1 MSTSKPVKNWDSI
14 TQYKKLCVKIFLVWQ
29 HDLLWPVQKLTCS
42 FSWFFSPLLSHYI
55 WGTCFSVIRSLMC
68 LSMSLNCLNY
78 YFRFKARILK
88 PIISNLPYFKSS
100 SLSTFCKHL
109 HAFFIALDWCHHN
122 PHVQISW
129 KPKRHCAFSL
139 HPNTQ
144 YLAFVDVQR
153 SFFSLLHI
161 RIQALLIFTRMS
173 QLLSNS
179 LLVSYHFW

>member
-1 MSTSKPVKNWDSI
+1 MTTWLTMACAKVNMF
-14 TQYKKLCVKIFLVWQ
+14 FL
-29 HDLLWPVQKLTCS
+29 LI
-42 FSWFFSPLLSHYI
+42 FSPLLSHYI
-55 WGTCFSVIRSLMC
+55 WGTCFSVNQSLMC
-68 LSMSLNCLNY
+68 LSMSLDCLNY
-78 YFRFKARILK
+78 YFGFKARILK

-109 HAFFIALDWCHHN
+109 YAFFIALDWCHHN

-129 KPKRHCAFSL
+129 KPKCHCAFSL

-144 YLAFVDVQR
+144 YSAFVDVQR
-153 SFFSLLHI
+153 SFFSLLHV
-161 RIQALLIFTRMS
+161 RIQALIFTRMF